1 MDKKAMYKLSYG
13 LFVLTAKEA
22 EKDNGCIINTAIQ
35 AASEPNQL
43 SICVNK
49 LNYTHDMVLR
59 TGEFTVSVLSQN
71 AKFDL
76 FRQFGFQSGRDV
88 NKFENFDACARGANG
103 IYYITEGTNAYISV
117 KVKKTEDLGSHTM
130 FIGEIT
136 DMEVLSDAPSV
147 TYTYYLE
154 NIKPKPQAVGK
165 TESGQTVWRCT
176 ICGYEYVGEELP
188 EDFVCP
194 LCKHP
199 ASDFEKV
206 VKTVAAEKTEKT
218 EKIKMAANKYAGTQ
232 TEKNL
237 HEAFSGES
245 QARNKYTYFASVA
258 KKEGYEQ
265 MAALFLKTAD
275 NEKEH
280 AKMWFK
286 ELAGIGDTKANLAA
300 AAEGENYEWTDM
312 YEGFA
317 KTAEEEGFPEL
328 AAKFRAVGEI
338 EKHHEER
345 YRALLKNI
353 ETAQVFEKSEVKVWE
368 CRNCGHIVVGT
379 KAPEVCP
386 VCAHPQSYFEVRE
399 ENY

>member
-1 MDKKAMYKLSYG
+1 MDKKAIYKLSYG
-13 LFVLTAKEA
+13 LFVLTAKEG

-35 AASEPNQL
+35 AASTPNQL

-49 LNYTHDMVLR
+49 ANYTHDMIQR
-59 TGEFTVSVLSQN
+59 TGEFTVSVLAQD
-71 AKFDL
+71 AKYEL
-76 FRQFGFQSGRDV
+76 FQHFGFQSGREVD
-88 NKFENFDACARGANG
+88 KFEKYTRCLRGKNG
-103 IYYITEGTNAYISV
+103 ICYITEGTNAYISV
-117 KVKKTEDLGSHTM
+117 KVNKTEDLGSHTM

-136 DMEVLSDAPSV
+136 DMEVLSEVPSV
-147 TYTYYLE
+147 TYEYYL
-154 NIKPKPQAVGK
+154 NHIKPKPQAVGT
-165 TESGQTVWRCT
+165 TESGQTIWRCT

-188 EDFVCP
+188 EDFICP

-206 VKTVAAEKTEKT
+206 VKETEERT
-218 EKIKMAANKYAGTQ
+218 MAANKYAGTQ

-237 HEAFSGES
+237 QEAFAGES

-265 MAALFLKTAD
+265 MASLFLKTAD

-286 ELAGIGDTKANLAA
+286 ELAGLGDTRENLAA
-300 AAEGENYEWTDM
+300 AANGENYEWTDM
-312 YEGFA
+312 YEDFA
-317 KTAEEEGFPEL
+317 KTAEAEGFPEL

-353 ETAQVFEKSEVKVWE
+353 ETARVFVWE

-379 KAPEVCP
+379 KAPQVCP
-386 VCAHPQSYFEVRE
+386 VCNHPQSYFEVHE